1 MTWRAGAGRGVSRTR
16 TLVSL
21 LCAACSLAAPR
32 GLGAQAAGTELP
44 AAVSVEWLTRA
55 LGTPQLVVLQLGTA
69 ASFDSAHVPGAARLD
84 FEAAV
89 AAPAVN
95 GGLRLE
101 LPDPRVLE
109 AALRAAGVSDDS
121 RVVLVFDIPQAF
133 TRAGRTFFTL
143 EWAGLRGRVAVL
155 DGGLPA
161 WRRADQP
168 VESGEGRSRDAGDLR
183 VAPVP
188 ALVASR
194 DAVLAGAQGL
204 GRRLIDARTFE
215 FFDDTRDNGMP
226 RGGHIA
232 SAVSLPFNSVVD
244 ASGLLKPPADIA
256 RLLEGAGIRAGEAL
270 TTYCHIGLQAS
281 WAYFALRTL
290 GRDVTLYDG
299 SFDEWSRDASLP
311 IEGARARP

>member
-1 MTWRAGAGRGVSRTR
+1 MLALA
-16 TLVSL
+16 TL
-21 LCAACSLAAPR
+21 AYASLAAPTALR
-32 GLGAQAAGTELP
+32 AQGTGTELP
-44 AAVSVEWLTRA
+44 AAVSVDWLARE
-55 LGTPQLVVLQLGTA
+55 LGSQRLVVLQLGSA

-84 FEAAV
+84 FDAAV
-89 AAPAVN
+89 AAPAVS

-109 AALRAAGVSDDS
+109 AALRAAGVRRDS
-121 RVVLVFDIPQAF
+121 RIVVVFDVPPAF

-143 EWAGLRGRVAVL
+143 EWAGMRGRVAVL

-161 WRRADQP
+161 WRSANRP
-168 VESGEGRSRDAGDLR
+168 LESGAGRPRDVGDVR
-183 VAPVP
+183 VTPVP
-188 ALVASR
+188 ALVAAR
-194 DAVLAGAQGL
+194 DSVLAGAEAR
-204 GRRLIDARTFE
+204 GRRIIDARTVE
-215 FFDDTRDNGMP
+215 FYDDTRDNGMP

-232 SAVSLPFNSVVD
+232 SAVNVPFNSVVD
-244 ASGLLKPPADIA
+244 ASGTLKPASEIA
-256 RLLEGAGIRAGEAL
+256 ALLERAGIGADEAL

-311 IEGARARP
+311 IEGARDRHR